1 MINKVTK
8 ELLKLSKKANSL
20 NEVPV
25 GAIIVKKNKIISKA
39 YNNKN
44 KTKLCT
50 GHAEI
55 IAIQKASKKVK
66 DWRLTDCEL
75 YVTLEPCNMCKEV
88 IRQARIKRVVY
99 FVKTNFINEEQK
111 NIEYIYENSIFSSE
125 FLKLI
130 KSFFKNKR

>member
-20 NEVPV
+20 NEIPV